1 MLLAEIDPIQI
12 AIIVIAMGVGFVQ
25 WLWGLIKQT
34 QEEKNRQNTS
44 LSPEERAAREQAW
57 RDQIEGQK
65 QEQPAPRAPTS
76 TPPPADPW
84 GNVKDIFEKIKEEAR
99 KAQEQQNQPPSTRQ
113 QRPQPAQSM
122 RQQPTP
128 PALPRKT
135 KAPEPVAAPPAPVV
149 VARPQPQVASDMA
162 AQGLSSRREQDPK
175 GLLAFLQTP
184 NALQQAVLLRE
195 VLGSPKALQSS
206 QDSAF

>member
-57 RDQIEGQK
+57 RDQIDGQK
-65 QEQPAPRAPTS
+65 QGHPSPTA

-99 KAQEQQNQPPSTRQ
+99 KAQEQQNQPPARP
-113 QRPQPAQSM
+113 QRPQTAPAQSV
-122 RQQPTP
+122 RQQPAP
-128 PALPRKT
+128 PPLPRKA
-135 KAPEPVAAPPAPVV
+135 KAPEPAAQPIAPAM
-149 VARPQPQVASDMA
+149 ATRSQSLAASDMDS
-162 AQGLSSRREQDPK
+162 QGLRSRRDQDPK

-184 NALQQAVLLRE
+184 NALQQAVLLKE

>member
-57 RDQIEGQK
+57 KEQIEGQR
-65 QEQPAPRAPTS
+65 QGQPAPRAPTS

-99 KAQEQQNQPPSTRQ
+99 KAQEQQQQP
-113 QRPQPAQSM
+113 QRSQPAQQPA
-122 RQQPTP
+122 RQKQPAP
-128 PALPRKT
+128 PPLPRAAKT
-135 KAPEPVAAPPAPVV
+135 PEPKVVTPVAVAASRA
-149 VARPQPQVASDMA
+149 PQVEPGTIE
-162 AQGLSSRREQDPK
+162 GLRSRREQDPK

-184 NALQQAVLLRE
+184 NALQQAVLLKE